1 MGLIARILEASGIS
15 TVSLSSAH
23 SITAAANPPRAVFL
37 DYPLGQT
44 AGRASY
50 PNEQDLVM
58 NSALNA
64 LETMT
69 QPGGIE
75 TIDLD
80 WSDDHS
86 WKDGVMRVDPDSD
99 APNLD
104 DRSERYSTPQYE
116 RTEDAAAA
124 ASDCASCIFF
134 DEAR

>member
-44 AGRASY
+44 AGRAGD
-50 PNEQDLVM
+50 PNEQDLEM

-69 QPGGIE
+69 QPGAIE

-80 WSDDHS
+80 WSDGHS
-86 WKDGVMRVDPDSD
+86 WKDAVMRVDPDSD
-99 APNLD
+99 VSNLD
-104 DRSERYSTPQYE
+104 DRSGRYSTPQYE
-116 RTEDAAAA
+116 RMEDADAA

-134 DEAR
+134 DDAR